1 MASMGV
7 TPSGQLHTSLQ
18 AHVQALMNECFMY
31 TATREGKHMFA
42 AREQLT
48 QFIDNNFNP
57 KRTADA
63 GQE

>member
-31 TATREGKHMFA
+31 TATRDGKHMFA
-42 AREQLT
+42 ARAQLS
-48 QFIDNNFNP
+48 QFIDKNFTP
-57 KRTADA
+57 IRTVDA